1 MVRLTLDL
9 PALER
14 LIGGD
19 SDVEV
24 ELRQG
29 VVASFAKRHLKEVI
43 NSGVLEPYFKDI
55 AQALTEELKAVV
67 PLYQAKVQKE
77 GRWGS
82 SYGWRLVP
90 GNPWNDKVIEAV
102 KVHAAE
108 VIQKLVDESFKTAW
122 EETKVACLERI
133 ERNHKTLLKLVTQE
147 VEKQVSSRFQ
157 AEVKAEVDRRIK
169 AAAAA
174 MEES

>member
-29 VVASFAKRHLKEVI
+29 VVTSFAKRHLKEVI
-43 NSGVLEPYFKDI
+43 NSGVLEPYFRNI
-55 AQALTEELKAVV
+55 SQALTEELKALI
-67 PLYQAKVQKE
+67 PLEQKKIQKE

-102 KVHAAE
+102 KAHAKASIKE
-108 VIQKLVDESFKTAW
+108 LVDESFTAAW

-133 ERNHKTLLKLVTQE
+133 DRNHKTLLKLVSKE

-174 MEES
+174 VEGP